1 MSFLAGSLLGFI
13 IVFVVGWM
21 LFAYAEVKGYVDK
34 SIKERIGEITKL
46 RRQRYNSSRKKNTRK
61 Q

>member
-13 IVFVVGWM
+13 KSIKERIGEIKIGFIIGFVVGWM

-34 SIKERIGEITKL
+34 SIKERIGEI
-46 RRQRYNSSRKKNTRK
+46 KK
-61 Q
+61 

>member
-13 IVFVVGWM
+13 IGFVVGWM

>member
-13 IVFVVGWM
+13 IGFVVGWM

-34 SIKERIGEITKL
+34 SIKERIGEI
-46 RRQRYNSSRKKNTRK
+46 KK
-61 Q
+61 

>member
-13 IVFVVGWM
+13 IGFVVGWM

-34 SIKERIGEITKL
+34 SIKERIGEINK
-46 RRQRYNSSRKKNTRK
+46 
-61 Q
+61 